1 MHPLSELG
9 VVCGCGSATCGVGV
23 GRGLVAH
30 MELACFRP
38 AAVIHSPPAP
48 LSAQHQGE
56 GQTWVYVIEE
66 GEVDAYI
73 STTR

>member
-1 MHPLSELG
+1 
-9 VVCGCGSATCGVGV
+9 
-23 GRGLVAH
+23 

-48 LSAQHQGE
+48 LSAQHHGE